1 MLRPGGRL
9 AYLSIVLAP
18 GLSRSQRSEGTRLGP
33 RAVAATAPD
42 SSLVRSAGFEDVDVT
57 DVTTEFLAAARSWQR
72 EYDRHADEV
81 MQIIG
86 EKEWEERQS
95 NRAGLRRG
103 IEEGLLQ
110 RVLVTGRRP
119 QGRAGG
125 PGDRPQG
132 PPDTEGSGG
141 PFTN

>member
-1 MLRPGGRL
+1 M
-9 AYLSIVLAP
+9 
-18 GLSRSQRSEGTRLGP
+18 
-33 RAVAATAPD
+33 
-42 SSLVRSAGFEDVDVT
+42 RSAGFDDVDVT
-57 DVTTEFLAAARSWQR
+57 DVTVEFLDTARSWQR
-72 EYDRHADEV
+72 EYNRHADEV

-119 QGRAGG
+119 HGRAGTEQRSG
-125 PGDRPQG
+125 RLGVR
-132 PPDTEGSGG
+132 PDTEGSGG

>member
-1 MLRPGGRL
+1 M
-9 AYLSIVLAP
+9 
-18 GLSRSQRSEGTRLGP
+18 GP

-42 SSLVRSAGFEDVDVT
+42 SNLMQSAGFEDVDVA
-57 DVTTEFLAAARSWQR
+57 DVTVEFLDTARSWQR
-72 EYDRHADEV
+72 EYNRHAEAV

-95 NRAGLRRG
+95 DRAGLRRG

-119 QGRAGG
+119 QGRTG
-125 PGDRPQG
+125 
-132 PPDTEGSGG
+132 
-141 PFTN
+141 